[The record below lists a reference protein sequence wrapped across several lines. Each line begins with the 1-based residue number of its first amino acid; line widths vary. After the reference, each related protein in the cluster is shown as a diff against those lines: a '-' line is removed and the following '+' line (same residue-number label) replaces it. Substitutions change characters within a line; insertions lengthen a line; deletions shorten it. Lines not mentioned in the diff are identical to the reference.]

1 MVVQLGPAA
10 RLGEKEVI
18 MEAGRA
24 SRPATG
30 GEYSGWIAFAGVMM
44 FILGSLDAFW
54 GLAAIVN
61 DEIVVVGGRGALIFD
76 ITTWGWVH
84 LILGS
89 VVALTGLGLITG
101 NAAARVAGIFFVA
114 VNAIAQI
121 VWFPAAPLWAFL
133 LIILDTVIIYQLTMN
148 WTADEARR

>member
-1 MVVQLGPAA
+1 
-10 RLGEKEVI
+10 
-18 MEAGRA
+18 MEAGGP
-24 SRPATG
+24 SRPAAG

-44 FILGSLDAFW
+44 LILGSLDALW

-61 DEIVVVGGRGALIFD
+61 DEIVVVGGTGALIFD
-76 ITTWGWVH
+76 ITTWGWIH

-89 VVALTGLGLITG
+89 AVALTGLGLITG

-114 VNAIAQI
+114 VNAVAQI

-133 LIILDTVIIYQLTMN
+133 MIILDTVIIYQLTVN
-148 WTADEARR
+148 WSAEEARR